1 VVHEIIHL
9 TLLGSFRVRLPG
21 VLLVEGHLAT
31 KAAALLKILALRSHH
46 EAHRDELAETL
57 WPRQDASRAYNNVYK
72 AIHHIRSSVGG
83 ANGDYRDFVTMRK
96 GIVRLAPWVIVDL
109 DVFVAAAKV
118 ARETRRLDAYDG
130 AIALGRLELLP
141 CNRYDDWRNQTH
153 QEVLALMA
161 ELETERGNLSA
172 R

>member
-9 TLLGSFRVRLPG
+9 TLLGGFGVRLPG

-57 WPRQDASRAYNNVYK
+57 WPRQDTARAYNNVYK

-96 GIVRLAPWVIVDL
+96 GIVRLAPWVVVDL
-109 DVFVAAAKV
+109 DVFLAAAKD
-118 ARETRRLDAYDG
+118 ARDTGRLDVYDR
-130 AIALGRLELLP
+130 AIALGKLELLP
-141 CNRYDDWRNQTH
+141 CNQYDDWRNETH
-153 QEVLALMA
+153 HELLELMA
-161 ELETERGNLSA
+161 DLETERGSLIA